1 MITVRYFAAAKAASG
16 VDEER
21 FDLAAPVSSSANDDD
36 GGAAPQT
43 APFTLGALLEAV
55 QTVGR
60 PEAAADAPELAR
72 VLSRSSFLIN
82 GVAAKDHSRPLSPGD
97 TVDILPPFAGG

>member
-21 FDLAAPVSSSANDDD
+21 IDPTAFTLPVD
-36 GGAAPQT
+36 GGAATPT
-43 APFTLGALLEAV
+43 APFTLGALLE
-55 QTVGR
+55 TLLRLER
-60 PEAAADAPELAR
+60 PGTTSDAPELSR

-82 GVAAKDHSRPLSPGD
+82 GVAAKDHAKPLSPGD
-97 TVDILPPFAGG
+97 TVDVLPPFAGG